1 MTHNMCRRTRWEF
14 FDDANLQKPYEH
26 TQGKYDETVIIASRS
41 RNIGTK
47 LKARKNTA
55 PLPGFN
61 KALDE
66 HPFIKSGLTQ

>member
-1 MTHNMCRRTRWEF
+1 MGN
-14 FDDANLQKPYEH
+14 FDEADLLGAYERA
-26 TQGKYDETVIIASRS
+26 QGRYYETVIIASRS